1 MGRIAGTDE
10 EERERRDIGWEE
22 ERDRVGVGPPVA

>member
-10 EERERRDIGWEE
+10 EEREKREMRCEE
-22 ERDRVGVGPPVA
+22 ERKRKARRE

>member
-10 EERERRDIGWEE
+10 EERERRDIGWED
-22 ERDRVGVGPPVA
+22 ERDREGGF